1 MTRMTSERQR
11 RANRNNATKSTG
23 PKSLAGKRRSKNN
36 ALRHGFAAA
45 RGGSLED
52 AEETKALTETLFQ
65 SIAGASIDAA
75 RDAASAEIDI
85 IRIRKARTAAQSRLL
100 KTLSLTDVEINTLN
114 DTIRKLNDYERRA
127 MSRRKKAFNALL
139 DGR

>member
-1 MTRMTSERQR
+1 MTSERKR
-11 RANRNNATKSTG
+11 SANRNNAAKSTG

-45 RGGSLED
+45 GGGNLENV
-52 AEETKALTETLFQ
+52 EEIKALTETLLQ

-75 RDAASAEIDI
+75 RDAASAEIDV
-85 IRIRKARTAAQSRLL
+85 IRIRKARTVAQSRLL
-100 KTLSLTDVEINTLN
+100 NFLSLTDVEIATLN

-127 MSRRKKAFNALL
+127 ISRRKKAFNALL
-139 DGR
+139 DGY

>member
-1 MTRMTSERQR
+1 MTSERQR
-11 RANRNNATKSTG
+11 RANRNNAAKSTG

-45 RGGSLED
+45 SGGSLENV
-52 AEETKALTETLFQ
+52 EEIKALAETLLQ

-75 RDAASAEIDI
+75 RDAASAEIEI

-100 KTLSLTDVEINTLN
+100 TLLSLTDVEITTLN

-139 DGR
+139 DGC

>member
-1 MTRMTSERQR
+1 MTSERKR
-11 RANRNNATKSTG
+11 RANRNNAAKSTG

-45 RGGSLED
+45 SGGSLEN
-52 AEETKALTETLFQ
+52 AEEIKALTETLLQ

-75 RDAASAEIDI
+75 RNAASAEIDI
-85 IRIRKARTAAQSRLL
+85 IRIRKARTVAQSRLL
-100 KTLSLTDVEINTLN
+100 NFLSLTDVEITTLN

-127 MSRRKKAFNALL
+127 ISRRKKAFNALQL
-139 DGR
+139 PNCVV

>member
-1 MTRMTSERQR
+1 MTSERKR
-11 RANRNNATKSTG
+11 RANRNNAAKSTG

-45 RGGSLED
+45 SGGNLENV
-52 AEETKALTETLFQ
+52 EEIKALTETLLQ
-65 SIAGASIDAA
+65 SIAGASINAA

-85 IRIRKARTAAQSRLL
+85 IRIRKARTVAQNRLL
-100 KTLSLTDVEINTLN
+100 NFLSLTDVEITTLN

-139 DGR
+139 DGC

>member
-1 MTRMTSERQR
+1 MTSERKR
-11 RANRNNATKSTG
+11 RANRNNAAKSTG

-45 RGGSLED
+45 SGGSLEN
-52 AEETKALTETLFQ
+52 AEEIKALTETLLQ

-75 RDAASAEIDI
+75 RNAASAEIDI
-85 IRIRKARTAAQSRLL
+85 IRIRKARTVAQSRLL
-100 KTLSLTDVEINTLN
+100 NFLSLTDVEITTLN

-127 MSRRKKAFNALL
+127 ISRRKKAFNALL
-139 DGR
+139 DGC